1 MDARGSERTSCVC
14 DNIDE
19 RIQRLVV
26 VGLLGKT
33 LANLL
38 HGACDLRHVQLQERS
53 VCGAIFGRRLNYLEV
68 THDLLESIAAGPN
81 NLLDDVAEIV
91 NQEVQRLAVLSDGT
105 KLGMSASLSKFSK
118 LIDYSPVHLR
128 HQ

>member
-1 MDARGSERTSCVC
+1 LTQRGSKRTSCVC
-14 DNIDE
+14 DNVDE
-19 RIQRLVV
+19 RIQRIVV
-26 VGLLGKT
+26 VGLLGES

-38 HGACDLRHVQLQERS
+38 HGACDLCHVQLQDLS
-53 VCGAIFGRRLNYLEV
+53 ACTLIFRGRLSYLEV
-68 THDLLESIAAGPN
+68 TDNLLESIAAGAD